1 MSEKIENR
9 RMTIDEIRGRLF
21 QASKE
26 LNDVTDI
33 LNYIG
38 ERESKGLKL
47 ILHHVNWVIND
58 AKQMI
63 DDVDKA
69 LR

>member
-1 MSEKIENR
+1 MKL
-9 RMTIDEIRGRLF
+9 TIDEIKGRLF

-26 LNDVTDI
+26 LNDATDI

-47 ILHHVNWVIND
+47 VLHHVNWIIND
-58 AKQMI
+58 AKTMI
-63 DDVDKA
+63 EEAKDA
-69 LR
+69 LQ